1 MKIKDVAKIT
11 GLSSKAIRFYEEKG
25 LITVSRNQSDYREYT
40 KENIETL
47 LQIKL
52 LRKCGLSIQE
62 IIDIKSKD
70 ESLDD
75 MLYDVISKLDKQ
87 SLEISVQK
95 ELCLDVIK
103 AKGQYTELYEVVDT
117 LDSDTYQELVDTIIE
132 ESQISLG
139 MQIMLSLPLLGPILC
154 MFLFFHS

>member
-75 MLYDVISKLDKQ
+75 MLYDVISKLDK
-87 SLEISVQK
+87 
-95 ELCLDVIK
+95 
-103 AKGQYTELYEVVDT
+103 
-117 LDSDTYQELVDTIIE
+117 
-132 ESQISLG
+132 
-139 MQIMLSLPLLGPILC
+139 
-154 MFLFFHS
+154 